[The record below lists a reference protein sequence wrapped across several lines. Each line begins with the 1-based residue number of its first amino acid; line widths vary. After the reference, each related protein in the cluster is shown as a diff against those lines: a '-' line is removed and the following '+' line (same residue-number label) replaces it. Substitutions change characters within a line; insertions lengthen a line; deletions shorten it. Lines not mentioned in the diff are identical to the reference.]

1 MFEDR
6 QQRKREDAMG
16 EAAAETTTDPWIM
29 AAGASV
35 LLSWY
40 NYFIKGNKEMG
51 LFVGLWPPTF
61 LAFASYFNQTRMK
74 DMMNYATSGGMTDSR
89 GIRDSIDEMMGRR

>member
-1 MFEDR
+1 MATSKPEP
-6 QQRKREDAMG
+6 E
-16 EAAAETTTDPWIM
+16 EIAETAQRTGTDPWVV

-40 NYFIKGNKEMG
+40 EYFLRDNKEMG

-61 LAFASYFNQTRMK
+61 LAFATYFEQRRLGALLDRALGRSGFIDSVERMIQ
-74 DMMNYATSGGMTDSR
+74 NR
-89 GIRDSIDEMMGRR
+89 